1 MSLGSDLGTDKEG
14 SDRRNTSGGVRRSAG
29 SFHVEALQIFLEGS
43 AKKLITLATAFK
55 PHIYIRKYWLTGCA
69 NNAQDLIPGAAERAA
84 ASGDLHWGQARA
96 PSITVKLKKGIFN
109 SWRQEPY
116 KVTGTPEIDPKTQ
129 KMGLGEIA

>member
-1 MSLGSDLGTDKEG
+1 
-14 SDRRNTSGGVRRSAG
+14 
-29 SFHVEALQIFLEGS
+29 
-43 AKKLITLATAFK
+43 LIA
-55 PHIYIRKYWLTGCA
+55 
-69 NNAQDLIPGAAERAA
+69 GAAERAA
-84 ASGDLHWGQARA
+84 ASGNLHWGQARA